1 MAFGQP
7 LVAGDQSPPAFDFSA
22 ILNHP
27 VASAAQP
34 KPKLNWL
41 GVLADA
47 LSGAAGKEPLYTQ
60 SLMLQRQMAQQQQ
73 VAQQG
78 SDRELQR
85 QKDLFSY
92 EQANKAPEEGET
104 ERLIGLAAT
113 LPDTDPRKKIIL
125 DKLNTDPI
133 VTLTLPGDHVY
144 SGPRSGLAAALS
156 GAAPQP
162 VGKITPLGV
171 GGSASGSNG
180 FR

>member
-7 LVAGDQSPPAFDFSA
+7 LMANPLDSIQPINMP
-22 ILNHP
+22 HP
-27 VASAAQP
+27 MAQAAA
-34 KPKLNWL
+34 KPKHNWL
-41 GVLADA
+41 GILADA
-47 LSGAAGKEPLYTQ
+47 LSGAAGQTPLYTQ

-73 VAQQG
+73 VAQQN

-85 QKDLFSY
+85 GKDLYSF

-113 LPDTDPRKKIIL
+113 LPDSDPRKQIIL
-125 DKLNTDPI
+125 DKLKTDPI
-133 VTLTLPGDHVY
+133 VTLTLPGDRVY
-144 SGPRSGLAAALS
+144 SGPQSGLPAAL
-156 GAAPQP
+156 GGATAAPRP
-162 VGKITPLGV
+162 IGKITPFGV